1 MADSKITQLPL
12 SPYALD
18 KDLMVVVTGHLEE
31 GAYPYNTRMPLSY
44 IRRYVVR
51 LNIMTIPTSGI
62 STYYNSGLNVL
73 TLQHTPVTG
82 NLMRYDYADEFP
94 HDQTISTTGL
104 NVIEGNNIDIAFK
117 SDSDAAQSMNGGA
130 AGNTW
135 DNNFD
140 TTHLGPPYHSGII
153 SVTRL
158 NAYSGAPWGN
168 LMRVDIDESQW
179 PHSGIISQTGLN
191 TIKGNLIDVQFEST
205 SNAAQWMH
213 NRDGSWQNFN
223 KNNNLGNKY
232 HSGIVSV
239 TGLNAYSGA
248 PYGNLIRVDF
258 DVDQWPYSGVISQT
272 GLNIV
277 RGNLIDVQFTST
289 SDAAV
294 GMHDRNGSWYN
305 GFNKDNH
312 LGNKYHSGIVSITGV
327 NAVTE
332 NLIVKEYENNWPFT
346 GVYYNTGLNARAGN
360 HIEIMHST
368 NSDADFFYPGIMGEK
383 YQSGVISVTGLNV
396 SQATGNLIVNHID
409 RNWPHRNI
417 LHTTGL
423 NAYSGAPWGNNVR
436 IDYGS
441 QWPYSGIISQTGLN
455 VIRGNL
461 IDIQFD
467 STSDAATT
475 MHSTNGP
482 WNNAFNKSSHLG
494 NKYHSGIISVTG
506 LNVDGAGGNR
516 ITYNINND
524 WPHKYSI
531 DATGL
536 NVVAGNTFSNALNG
550 IAYNIEPDDHHR
562 YDLFSLDKIKH
573 YSSNQTLIVT
583 SGSRTTK
590 SFLDAGAFISYCN
603 IKRHKPSDSLNVLAE
618 LGIRLNDDCVT
629 VTAPTVADLNSTNDQ
644 KTTELGSVTGTEV
657 TIAGLT
663 DAENTD
669 TQLWDPWQLTI
680 DNSSNPVVLDITIS
694 GNSVTLLDDQPIR
707 FTTSVNKELGTIGGF
722 QPLGGSTTFG
732 TDEYIYEAYRGT
744 THLMNTGVR
753 HLGGNIGTNLTATQI
768 SPAYDYT
775 ADPFTLGA
783 NKTMTLKAVVTPSI
797 SSSTYNINGCVG
809 IKYSLTNPKYIRQ
822 YRKHLGTAT
831 ADADGF
837 SIGDEVYRYH
847 TTSALPADASWT
859 INNTRYLKCES
870 MEQAPTI
877 TFMSQPV
884 DTLSSD
890 GTATLTGQAKVN
902 DYTDPLYQWEKAE
915 SGTSIFVNVAGANNA
930 TLNLTGLTFEDD
942 NNDQYRLLVTAYDGV
957 TTSTSNTITLTV
969 QPPIIT
975 IASNP
980 TDQPIGD
987 DGTASFSASAS
998 ANIPGST
1005 ISFQWQVSTN
1015 GGSSYTDITDATSV
1029 TLNLTG
1035 LTSSE
1040 DANLYRMKA
1049 NSSGFNEVISTGAEL
1064 HYVEIT
1070 VNTHPAN
1077 LTIARGTGSFSVTAS
1092 QTAGSPFTLYYRWER
1107 STDGGSSFSYY
1118 DAGTGLANLI
1128 FTDSSNITYANHDQD
1143 QFRVKVRL
1151 QGFGDDVET
1160 TGNAAIL
1167 TVQEI
1172 NITTQPDSVNTI
1184 SGKDLF
1190 TINATQ
1196 TLIPTTGGD
1205 VDLFVAATA
1214 RNSAASLNYQ
1224 WQTGNIPTYYYQ
1236 SPTIWGDI
1244 AGETNQRLEV
1254 RGLVQNSSY
1263 QFYRCTIDDDLN
1275 GLDDTT
1281 GMESKI
1287 SNTSK
1292 VTTSTF
1298 IGDSAVS
1305 IDDNATF
1312 ATIERDGTS
1321 SLSERSF
1328 LTFCYGLDQ
1337 GVGYTV
1343 SIDPQANK
1351 QAGINFGTGLAP
1363 LGPTGIARLLATH
1376 PDSASDS
1383 ASLSAGSQ
1391 FSAGDVINIQVTG
1404 NVNQFL
1410 GRINVPIPTTV
1421 VITAQPQDLTVSH
1434 NASTFSF
1441 DVTALRTGPG
1451 TLKYAWEK
1459 ASYDASTNSYGP
1471 WINVRSFS
1479 STSQYTDT
1487 ISATLHK
1494 HQYRANITVTNTD
1507 ISLFSNS
1514 GELTMS
1520 EAIVIQKQP
1529 DANIAY
1535 TGIDVFTYNS
1545 SYGKPNPGT
1554 PKEEMI
1560 PIGSSNSITIE
1571 ATGIG
1576 MIQGDLNFQWQ
1587 TGIYVAPSQG
1597 LGMSYIQWSNYSSST
1612 SSSSTVLH
1620 TMSLAALNGT
1630 NQRYYARCIIDDGG
1644 SNTETSNAVLLTDSP
1659 WITHYNQ
1666 VDDLGFSTNSLH
1678 HEEVYDRGGYYEIM
1692 VSGGSSVTRANY
1704 KAIVFSETMP
1714 ASSGIGYETVIKRDS
1729 NSAVNTIGLRI
1740 EESNHSGPP
1749 YSTTRNQFASNQNEV
1764 NSISSDIN
1772 TGNSF
1777 LHGGYIEIGLGDAT
1791 DGVSVDST
1799 VSDTRIQGHLVKIL
1813 VPKY

>member
-1 MADSKITQLPL
+1 MADSKITQLSL

-18 KDLMVVVTGHLEE
+18 KDLVVVVTGHLEE
-31 GAYPYNTRMPLSY
+31 GAFPRNVKMPLSY

-51 LNIMTIPTSGI
+51 LNLLTSPQSGI
-62 STYYNSGLNVL
+62 STYYNSGLNIL
-73 TLQHTPVTG
+73 TLQHTPITG
-82 NLMRYDYADEFP
+82 NLMRYDYAEDLP

-104 NVIEGNNIDIAFK
+104 NAIVGNNIDISF
-117 SDSDAAQSMNGGA
+117 
-130 AGNTW
+130 AGNGNASIAMRTRDGSW
-135 DNNFD
+135 QTDHSH
-140 TTHLGPPYHSGII
+140 THMGDPYHSGII
-153 SVTRL
+153 STTGL
-158 NAYSGAPWGN
+158 NATDAN
-168 LMRVDIDESQW
+168 LMRIDYEGDW
-179 PHSGIISQTGLN
+179 PHTGLISQTGLN
-191 TIKGNLIDVQFEST
+191 IIRGNLIDIQFQRT
-205 SNAAQWMH
+205 SDAASAMH
-213 NRDGSWQNFN
+213 SRLGSWPLDFN
-223 KNNNLGNKY
+223 RNEHLGEPY

-239 TGLNAYSGA
+239 TGLNAYSGG
-248 PYGNLIRVDF
+248 PWGNLMRVDI
-258 DVDQWPYSGVISQT
+258 DESRWPHSGIISQT
-272 GLNIV
+272 GLNAIK
-277 RGNLIDVQFTST
+277 GNLVDIQFSST
-289 SDAAV
+289 SEAATAMHNRDA
-294 GMHDRNGSWYN
+294 GWLRT
-305 GFNKDNH
+305 FNTGDH
-312 LGNKYHSGIVSITGV
+312 LGNQYHSGIISITGV
-327 NAVTE
+327 NARTE
-332 NLIVKEYENNWPFT
+332 NLLVKEYEDTWPYT

-562 YDLFSLDKIKH
+562 YDLFSLSKIKH
-573 YSSNQTLIVT
+573 YSSSQTIVK
-583 SGSRTTK
+583 SGDSNG
-590 SFLDAGAFISYCN
+590 SVSNLDAGAFISYCN
-603 IKRHKPSDSLNVLAE
+603 IKRHKPSDNLTVLAE
-618 LGIRLNDDCVT
+618 AQIKLPNDLFRVH
-629 VTAPTVADLNSTNDQ
+629 VPEVADLNLDNDQ
-644 KTTELGSVTGTEV
+644 KTDELGSVTGTEV

-663 DAENTD
+663 DTDNTD
-669 TQLWDPWQLTI
+669 TQLWDPWSLIIDPSAYADDTHRLKLTI
-680 DNSSNPVVLDITIS
+680 SIS
-694 GNSVTLLDDQPIR
+694 GYNPTTMKNSIFYTHHGIATVANGGGIVANGRSPSYFHLILDTTTPDVYRINFDGNMEGTYNIQHATAQP
-707 FTTSVNKELGTIGGF
+707 FSAHTI
-722 QPLGGSTTFG
+722 
-732 TDEYIYEAYRGT
+732 
-744 THLMNTGVR
+744 
-753 HLGGNIGTNLTATQI
+753 NIKTIVSPQI
-768 SPAYDYT
+768 
-775 ADPFTLGA
+775 
-783 NKTMTLKAVVTPSI
+783 N
-797 SSSTYNINGCVG
+797 SSTYNTAGCVG
-809 IKYSLTNPKYIRQ
+809 IKYTLQNPKYTRTF
-822 YRKHLGTAT
+822 RKLLGTAT

-837 SIGDEVYRYH
+837 NVGDDVYRYH
-847 TTSALPADASWT
+847 TSTKRTAFATCTFDE
-859 INNTRYLKCES
+859 IRYLKCEP

-884 DTLSSD
+884 DILSSD
-890 GTATLTGQAKVN
+890 GTATLTSQAKVN

-915 SGTSIFVNVAGANNA
+915 SGTVTFAPVAGQNSE
-930 TLNLTGLTFEDD
+930 TLNLTGLNFEND
-942 NNDQYRLLVTAYDGV
+942 NGDKYRLRVIAYDGLTV
-957 TTSTSNTITLTV
+957 STSNTSTLTV
-969 QPPIIT
+969 QPPLIAIT
-975 IASNP
+975 SDP
-980 TDQPIGD
+980 DPQPIAH

-998 ANIPGST
+998 ANIPGSP
-1005 ISFQWQVSTN
+1005 INYQWQVSTD
-1015 GGSSYTDITDATSV
+1015 GGSSYANITDATST
-1029 TLNLTG
+1029 TLNLTE
-1035 LTSSE
+1035 LTSS
-1040 DANLYRMKA
+1040 DDGNLYRMKA
-1049 NSSGFNEVISTGAEL
+1049 NASGFNEVISASAEL
-1064 HYVEIT
+1064 YYIEIAISSHPSDLT
-1070 VNTHPAN
+1070 VP
-1077 LTIARGTGSFSVTAS
+1077 RGTGLLSVSAT
-1092 QTAGSPFTLYYRWER
+1092 QTADSPFNLYYRWER
-1107 STDGGSSFSYY
+1107 STNAGGSYSYY
-1118 DAGTGLANLI
+1118 NAGTGLANLI

-1160 TGNAAIL
+1160 TGNIALL

-1172 NITTQPDSVNTI
+1172 NILTEPDETNTI

-1190 TINATQ
+1190 APTATQ
-1196 TLIPTTGGD
+1196 TLIPTTGGNL
-1205 VDLFVAATA
+1205 DLFVAATG
-1214 RNSAASLNYQ
+1214 RNNIAASLNYQ
-1224 WQTGNIPTYYYQ
+1224 WQTGNIPTHYWQ
-1236 SPTIWGDI
+1236 SPTVWGDI
-1244 AGETNQRLEV
+1244 TGETNKRLEI
-1254 RGLVQNSSY
+1254 RGLVQNSTY
-1263 QFYRCTIDDDLN
+1263 QFYRCVIDDDLN

-1287 SNTSK
+1287 SNTCK

-1298 IGDSAVS
+1298 VGDSSVS

-1312 ATIERDGTS
+1312 ASVERDGTS
-1321 SLSERSF
+1321 SLAETDF

-1343 SIDPQANK
+1343 SVDPQPNK

-1376 PDSASDS
+1376 PNSASDS
-1383 ASLSAGSQ
+1383 ASLTAGSQ

-1421 VITAQPQDLTVSH
+1421 VITAQPQDLTVPH
-1434 NASTFSF
+1434 TLSTFSF

-1451 TLKYAWEK
+1451 NLKYAWEK
-1459 ASYDASTNSYGP
+1459 ASYDLSTNSYGP
-1471 WINVRSFS
+1471 WINVRSSS

-1487 ISATLHK
+1487 ISSTLHK

-1514 GELTMS
+1514 GELKLS

-1529 DANIAY
+1529 DANIVY

-1545 SYGKPNPGT
+1545 SYGKPDGSYKEGT
-1554 PKEEMI
+1554 VSNSHKEAMI

-1587 TGIYVAPSQG
+1587 TGIYVGGSQG
-1597 LGMSYIQWSNYSSST
+1597 LGMSYIQWSNYGSST
-1612 SSSSTVLH
+1612 SSSSTVVH
-1620 TMSLAALNGT
+1620 PMSLAALNGT
-1630 NQRYYARCIIDDGG
+1630 RQRYYARCIIDDGG
-1644 SNTETSNAVLLTDSP
+1644 SNTETSNAVLLSDTP

-1666 VDDLGFSTNSLH
+1666 VSGDEFALTYLH
-1678 HEEVYDRGGYYEIM
+1678 HEAVYDRGGYYEIM
-1692 VSGGSSVTRANY
+1692 VSGGSNVTRANY
-1704 KAIVFSETMP
+1704 SAIQFCEPMP

-1729 NSAVNTIGLRI
+1729 NSAVDTIGLRI
-1740 EESNHSGPP
+1740 EEKDHSGPP
-1749 YSTTRNQFASNQNEV
+1749 YNTTRNQFASNQNEV

-1777 LHGGYIEIGLGDAT
+1777 LHNGRIEIGLGDAT
-1791 DGVSVDST
+1791 DGVSVDSNT
-1799 VSDTRIQGHLVKIL
+1799 SDTRIQGHLVRIL